1 MSTSYCVSPGKKYI
15 KLREK
20 YFDILD
26 SFIVVADEANV
37 NFLNNKIRCV
47 CESMWLLGSKGLCF
61 GSSTGVMSE
70 NGFYFKEHD
79 KVLAVY
85 PDGFSEFGYI
95 TSIYPDEKK
104 CELYI
109 TDTNERLEYSFISKS
124 PELLPGFAVREGALI
139 GKQADF
145 IYIVQNRKK
154 K

>member
-1 MSTSYCVSPGKKYI
+1 MGTYYDRTPGKKYI

-95 TSIYPDEKK
+95 TALYPEEKK
-104 CELYI
+104 CEMYI
-109 TDTNERLEYSFISKS
+109 ADTNERLEYSFISKS
-124 PELLPGFAVREGALI
+124 PELLPGFAVRKCALI